1 VQFSTDRT
9 EEFLSDSKFLLKV
22 ENQLLGELLH
32 CFTFAIKGKSKF
44 VDCLYLIR
52 NVHEGRQPSS
62 FTEWVLRSDWSSDIE
77 NSINGIS
84 LALHETSDLSLE
96 QSRKTIIEIYKNIV
110 NMSIVKYCQKKES
123 VPFLAGVKRLLPV
136 GLKKLLRQLST
147 LVMDERD
154 MRLLQS
160 KGHVFIMNSSLFVK
174 V

>member
-1 VQFSTDRT
+1 
-9 EEFLSDSKFLLKV
+9 
-22 ENQLLGELLH
+22 
-32 CFTFAIKGKSKF
+32 
-44 VDCLYLIR
+44 
-52 NVHEGRQPSS
+52 
-62 FTEWVLRSDWSSDIE
+62 
-77 NSINGIS
+77 
-84 LALHETSDLSLE
+84 
-96 QSRKTIIEIYKNIV
+96 
-110 NMSIVKYCQKKES
+110 MSIVKYSQKKES